1 MDIKVILADD
11 HEVVRAGIKAVIER
25 KGNDI
30 IIIGEA
36 SNGEEVLR
44 IAKSNPADVYVLD
57 IAMPL
62 LNGIETIERLKKID
76 ATCKI
81 LILSMYDD
89 RTLVE
94 RALKNGANGYL
105 LKETATDE
113 IIHAIQEVYLDRYF
127 LSPNI
132 SKYLVE
138 GFLEKQNI
146 SKQYHTINTLTSRE
160 REILQLIAEGF
171 NSKEMSTKLNLSLNT
186 IHVHRHNIMQ
196 RLNIHKQADLIRY
209 ALKEG
214 ISYL

>member
-1 MDIKVILADD
+1 
-11 HEVVRAGIKAVIER
+11 
-25 KGNDI
+25 
-30 IIIGEA
+30 
-36 SNGEEVLR
+36 
-44 IAKSNPADVYVLD
+44 
-57 IAMPL
+57 
-62 LNGIETIERLKKID
+62 
-76 ATCKI
+76 
-81 LILSMYDD
+81 MYDD

-146 SKQYHTINTLTSRE
+146 SKQYHTINNLTSRE

-171 NSKEMSTKLNLSLNT
+171 NSKEVSTKLNLSLNT

>member
-1 MDIKVILADD
+1 MAIKVILADD

-36 SNGEEVLR
+36 SNGEEVL
-44 IAKSNPADVYVLD
+44 ILAKSNPADVYVLD

-81 LILSMYDD
+81 LMLSMYDD

-94 RALKNGANGYL
+94 RAFKNGANGYL

-113 IIHAIQEVYLDRYF
+113 IMHAIQEVYLDRYF
-127 LSPNI
+127 LSPKI

-138 GFLEKQNI
+138 GFLEKNI
-146 SKQYHTINTLTSRE
+146 SKQYHTINSLTSRE

-171 NSKEMSTKLNLSLNT
+171 NSKEISTKLNLSLNT

-214 ISYL
+214 ISHL

>member
-1 MDIKVILADD
+1 MAIKVILADD

-36 SNGEEVLR
+36 SNGAEVL
-44 IAKSNPADVYVLD
+44 ILAKSNPADVYVLD

-146 SKQYHTINTLTSRE
+146 SKQYHTINNLTSRE

-171 NSKEMSTKLNLSLNT
+171 NSKEMSKKLNLSLNT

>member
-1 MDIKVILADD
+1 MAIKVILADD

-36 SNGEEVLR
+36 SNGEEVL
-44 IAKSNPADVYVLD
+44 ILAKSNPADVYVLD

-146 SKQYHTINTLTSRE
+146 SKQYHTINNLTSRE

-186 IHVHRHNIMQ
+186 IHVHRHNITQ

-214 ISYL
+214 ISHL

>member
-1 MDIKVILADD
+1 MAIKVILADD

-36 SNGEEVLR
+36 SNGEEVL
-44 IAKSNPADVYVLD
+44 ILAKSNPADVYVLD

-81 LILSMYDD
+81 LMLSMYDD

-94 RALKNGANGYL
+94 RAFKNGANGYL

-113 IIHAIQEVYLDRYF
+113 IMHAIQEVYLDRYF
-127 LSPNI
+127 LSPKI

-138 GFLEKQNI
+138 GFLEKNI
-146 SKQYHTINTLTSRE
+146 SKQYHTINSLTSRE

-171 NSKEMSTKLNLSLNT
+171 NSKEISTKLNLSLNT
-186 IHVHRHNIMQ
+186 IHVHSKYSANHIP
-196 RLNIHKQADLIRY
+196 
-209 ALKEG
+209 
-214 ISYL
+214 

>member
-1 MDIKVILADD
+1 MAIKVILADD

-36 SNGEEVLR
+36 SNGEEVL
-44 IAKSNPADVYVLD
+44 ILAKSNPADVYVLD

-81 LILSMYDD
+81 LMLSMYDD

-94 RALKNGANGYL
+94 RAFKNGANGYL

-113 IIHAIQEVYLDRYF
+113 IMHAIQEVYLDRYF
-127 LSPNI
+127 LSPKI

-138 GFLEKQNI
+138 GFLEKNI
-146 SKQYHTINTLTSRE
+146 SKQYHTINSLTSRE
-160 REILQLIAEGF
+160 REILQLIAEGL
-171 NSKEMSTKLNLSLNT
+171 NSKEISTKLNLSLNT
-186 IHVHRHNIMQ
+186 IHVHRHNIRQ

-214 ISYL
+214 ISHL